1 MLLPPQ
7 VFEQSL
13 FLFIRGKPHR
23 VTGAPLGLPADLPV
37 ARGVAAVPVEVALAF
52 RENPK
57 APIISPFF
65 KKPKTFDDAN
75 LAALAPLLHRHPADL
90 LPPPL
95 RRPVHEI
102 AQKSLYKRL

>member
-1 MLLPPQ
+1 M
-7 VFEQSL
+7 
-13 FLFIRGKPHR
+13 
-23 VTGAPLGLPADLPV
+23 TGAPLGVPAGLPV

-52 RENPK
+52 QENPK

-65 KKPKTFDDAN
+65 IKKKKTFDDAN

-95 RRPVHEI
+95 RRPKKLPKKFI
-102 AQKSLYKRL
+102 QKIMISF